1 MSRSILSP
9 AKGEGRFWKFASPAV
24 AAASPTCLAPL
35 AMAGL
40 DPFRQVSSADPDKE
54 LILSD
59 SSLLFAL
66 SLPEDSPSLL
76 EGREMNVAAGLPM
89 IEED

>member
-1 MSRSILSP
+1 
-9 AKGEGRFWKFASPAV
+9 
-24 AAASPTCLAPL
+24 
-35 AMAGL
+35 MAGL

-76 EGREMNVAAGLPM
+76 EGREMNVATGLPM

>member
-24 AAASPTCLAPL
+24 AAASPPL